1 MKILITSATWLEI
14 KLLAD
19 ELNPVSEKPDFLK
32 SGKINGHYID
42 ILISGIG
49 TVFTTY
55 SLTQLLN
62 HNSYDIIIN
71 AGIAGSLNS
80 GLNIGDVVNVISE
93 EFADLGVEDRE
104 EFLTLFESGFVN
116 SDKFPFNG
124 GILKATFNNKAFDSM
139 IKVRGLT
146 SNISHGNEA
155 SITKIRRKFRAD
167 IESMEGAAVFYVSIN
182 RGIPCCEIRAVSN
195 YVEPYDKTNWNIPL
209 SLENLKDRLMMT
221 FNDLK

>member
-1 MKILITSATWLEI
+1 MKILIASATWLEI

-19 ELNPVSEKPDFLK
+19 EINLTSEKPNFLK
-32 SGKINGHYID
+32 SGRINGHYID
-42 ILISGIG
+42 ILITGIG
-49 TVFTTY
+49 AIFTTY

-62 HNSYDIIIN
+62 QRSYDMIIN
-71 AGIAGSLNS
+71 TGISGSLNS
-80 GLNIGDVVNVISE
+80 SLSIGDVVNVISE

-116 SDKFPFNG
+116 LDEFPFND
-124 GILKATFNNKAFDSM
+124 GILKATFNDKALGSL
-139 IKVRGLT
+139 KRVRGLT

-155 SITKIRRKFRAD
+155 SITRIRRKFRAD

-209 SLENLKDRLMMT
+209 SLENLKDKLMMT